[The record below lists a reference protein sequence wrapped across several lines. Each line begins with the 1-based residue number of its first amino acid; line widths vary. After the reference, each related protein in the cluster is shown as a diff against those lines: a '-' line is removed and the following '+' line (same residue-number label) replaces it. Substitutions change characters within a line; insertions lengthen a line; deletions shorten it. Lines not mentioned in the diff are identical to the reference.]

1 MAKQN
6 TKLTESLEAAV
17 DPLSPD
23 SQLKAIRD
31 LERKLAGAESKLR
44 AESAKRLQA
53 ENELAATRERIE
65 LFEATQTEPQA
76 RKIAE
81 AKKKPRANCSMILC
95 CNDWHAEERVDAD
108 MVNGVNEFNL
118 DIADK
123 RIERTFRKS
132 IYLLDGMRA
141 LAKIDELV
149 LWLGG
154 DLINGWIHE
163 EMESTNFLGP
173 SEAILWVQDRVAG
186 GIDYLLKNADVKRL
200 RIVTSMGNH
209 GRATRSRRISDGYK
223 QSWEYVIYRNLE
235 RQYEREKAVSWH
247 VTRGYHSWEEIQSH
261 AIRFHHGEHIR
272 YMGGVGGVHIPL
284 RKAVAQWNKQRVAA
298 FDVLGHLHQFIDD
311 WNYVMSGCLVGYGPY
326 ALSIKAEIQPP
337 TQTAI
342 FVSEKHGK
350 FATLP
355 IFCAD

>member
-1 MAKQN
+1 MGKKKPNLAD
-6 TKLTESLEAAV
+6 SLDAAL
-17 DPLSPD
+17 DPLSSE
-23 SQLKAIRD
+23 SQLQSIRD
-31 LERKLAGAESKLR
+31 LERKLARAKADLKAEAAKRVQAES
-44 AESAKRLQA
+44 
-53 ENELAATRERIE
+53 ELTATRERIE
-65 LFEATQTEPQA
+65 LFEATQTESQA
-76 RKIAE
+76 RQIAE
-81 AKKKPRANCSMILC
+81 AKKKPRAKCGMILC

-132 IYLLDGMRA
+132 IYLLEGMRS
-141 LAKIDELV
+141 LATIDEIV

-186 GIDYLLKNADVKRL
+186 GIDYLLKSAGVKRL
-200 RIVTSMGNH
+200 RVVTSMGNH
-209 GRATRSRRISDGYK
+209 GRATRNRRISDGYK
-223 QSWEYVIYRNLE
+223 QSWEYVAYRNLE
-235 RQYEREKAVSWH
+235 RQYEREKRVSWN
-247 VTRGYHSWEEIQSH
+247 VTRGYHSWEEIQGH
-261 AIRFHHGEHIR
+261 AVRFHHGEHIR

-284 RKAVAQWNKQRVAA
+284 RKAVMQWNKQRVAA

-311 WNYVMSGCLVGYGPY
+311 WNYCMSGCLVGYGPY
-326 ALSIKAEIQPP
+326 ALSIKAEPQPP

-342 FVSEKHGK
+342 FVSQKHGK